1 MLKSTNMRLH
11 KQGNILI
18 ARILVKPFGTI
29 WKLKE
34 LCNRESSVIANKL
47 YRFIYNLYQFEH
59 GSAISHRAL
68 FLGVPNLPHGTKQI
82 IITEDVK
89 IGKNCVIFQQVT
101 IESDTLPSSETLGSP
116 VIGDNCYIYPGAK
129 IIGNV
134 TVGDNVRIGPN
145 VVVNQNIP
153 SNSFVTFPNKIFK
166 TKEETPNRYYTLDKS
181 RWVYLDNNILVAEKD
196 EEIIKKLE
204 NQFQCT

>member
-1 MLKSTNMRLH
+1 M
-11 KQGNILI
+11 I

-34 LCNRESSVIANKL
+34 LCNKKNSGIANKL

-59 GSAISHRAL
+59 GSAISHRVS
-68 FLGVPNLPHGTKQI
+68 FSGVPNLPHGTKQI
-82 IITEDVK
+82 VITEDVK

-101 IESDTLPSSETLGSP
+101 IESDTLPSSETFGSP

-134 TVGDNVRIGPN
+134 IIGDNVRIGPN
-145 VVVNQNIP
+145 AVVNQNIP
-153 SNSFVTFPNKIFK
+153 SNSFVALPNQIIK
-166 TKEETPNRYYTLDKS
+166 TKEETPNRYYALDKN
-181 RWVYLDNNILVAEKD
+181 RWVYLENNILVAVKD

-204 NQFQCT
+204 NQFQRT